1 MRHVVEKASRPLEA
15 EFSRITGGLKMGQIA
30 KVKEWCEG
38 QGFDLPDMKKETL
51 DKLLGTTAEG
61 AEIEFEDGEEWM
73 LPPVMSP
80 EVRRVLHIRQL
91 IGSAS
96 IKKLGK
102 MEQTV
107 CYDGR
112 AHGLLQYHGA
122 GPGRWA
128 GRLLQPQNFPRGS
141 VSKKIAIDDVV
152 AALMSEDLA
161 RIEEVAGV
169 PPVETVVSSLRYAI
183 TAAPGKELC
192 VADFAQIEARVLL
205 ALAGQWDKVDLF
217 ATGADIY
224 CDMASQI
231 YRRTI
236 TKENPVERQ
245 TGKNSVLGLGFGM
258 GPPKFHFRYAQDQ
271 PLEFCQEVVR
281 TYRKEWA
288 PKVPPVW
295 YALEAAAA
303 KCVHTGL
310 PQEAYGVVYEKIDLW
325 LTALLPSG
333 RRLWYFNPQP
343 VWTSPPWDASD
354 LRMGFTY
361 QAKKQNRWLT
371 ISAYGALLC
380 ENVVQAL
387 ARDLMVE
394 SAYRAE
400 ANGFP
405 IVLTVHDELV
415 TEPDTWCSDYKA
427 LEQMMSER
435 SPWATAMKIPVAAEG
450 WQGDRYRK

>member
-1 MRHVVEKASRPLEA
+1 
-15 EFSRITGGLKMGQIA
+15 
-30 KVKEWCEG
+30 
-38 QGFDLPDMKKETL
+38 
-51 DKLLGTTAEG
+51 
-61 AEIEFEDGEEWM
+61 
-73 LPPVMSP
+73 
-80 EVRRVLHIRQL
+80 
-91 IGSAS
+91 
-96 IKKLGK
+96 
-102 MEQTV
+102 
-107 CYDGR
+107 
-112 AHGLLQYHGA
+112 
-122 GPGRWA
+122 
-128 GRLLQPQNFPRGS
+128 
-141 VSKKIAIDDVV
+141 
-152 AALMSEDLA
+152 
-161 RIEEVAGV
+161 
-169 PPVETVVSSLRYAI
+169 
-183 TAAPGKELC
+183 
-192 VADFAQIEARVLL
+192 
-205 ALAGQWDKVDLF
+205 
-217 ATGADIY
+217 
-224 CDMASQI
+224 
-231 YRRTI
+231 
-236 TKENPVERQ
+236 
-245 TGKNSVLGLGFGM
+245 
-258 GPPKFHFRYAQDQ
+258 
-271 PLEFCQEVVR
+271 
-281 TYRKEWA
+281 
-288 PKVPPVW
+288 VW